1 MGTFSRARSSISE
14 VLSLKNN
21 NNLIIYDVSTISGI
35 AYSNKDRLDIDES
48 QLANHETRI
57 HNLELVTGFTGLIT
71 VIVGV
76 NFSNSTT
83 ITKTLTYSNGILTG
97 VV

>member
-1 MGTFSRARSSISE
+1 MSFFNRNRSSISE

-21 NNLIIYDVSTISGI
+21 NHLVAYDVSNISGI
-35 AYSNKDRLDIDES
+35 AYSNKARLDVDEP

-57 HNLELVTGFTGLIT
+57 HNLESVTGFTGSIS
-71 VIVGV
+71 VIVSV

-83 ITKTLTYSNGILTG
+83 TSKTLTYSNGILTG
-97 VV
+97 VS

>member
-1 MGTFSRARSSISE
+1 MGIFGRGRSSISE

-21 NNLIIYDVSTISGI
+21 NNLVAYDVSTISGI
-35 AYSNKDRLDIDES
+35 AYSNKARLDIDEPEI
-48 QLANHETRI
+48 ANHETRI
-57 HNLELVTGFTGLIT
+57 HNLESVAGYTGSIT

-83 ITKTLTYSNGILTG
+83 TTKTITYSNGILTG

>member
-1 MGTFSRARSSISE
+1 MVRSSISE

-21 NNLIIYDVSTISGI
+21 NHLTTYNISTISGI
-35 AYSNKDRLDIDES
+35 AYSNKARLDIDEL

-57 HNLELVTGFTGLIT
+57 HNLELVTGYTGSIT

-76 NFSNSTT
+76 DFSNLTT
-83 ITKTLTYSNGILTG
+83 TTQTLTYSNGILTG
-97 VV
+97 VA